1 MFTEAQK
8 ITALRLR
15 RNATEV
21 EKMLWRRLRDR
32 QLDGLKFRRQFSIGR
47 YVADF
52 VCQEIRLVVELDGG
66 QHSIEN
72 DAARSAFLASQDWH
86 ILRFWN
92 HDVMSNCDGVLR
104 AIQEKVSEI
113 SKR

>member
-8 ITALRLR
+8 KTARRLR
-15 RNATEV
+15 RNATEA

-32 QLDGLKFRRQFSIGR
+32 QLDGLKFRRQFPIGR

-66 QHSIEN
+66 QHSTAS
-72 DAARSAFLASQDWH
+72 DAARSAFLTSEGWH

-92 HDVMSNCDGVLR
+92 NEVMSNTEGVLR
-104 AIQEKVSEI
+104 AIQEKVSKI
-113 SKR
+113 S